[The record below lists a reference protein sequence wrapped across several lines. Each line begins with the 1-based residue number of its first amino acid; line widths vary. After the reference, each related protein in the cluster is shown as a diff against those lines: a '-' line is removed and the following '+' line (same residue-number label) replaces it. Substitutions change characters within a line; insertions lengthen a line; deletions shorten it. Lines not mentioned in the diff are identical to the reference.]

1 MESVEIKELLERYFE
16 GETTL
21 AEEKELAS
29 YFAGPVAP
37 ELEIYRSYFGFFVQE
52 KEVSLPVKQLHSLRK
67 RQYTFISAAAAV
79 LILFGIGYYSFY
91 GTASTGKSGVI
102 NDPQEAYQETQKA
115 LMMLS
120 GHINKG
126 VESVQ
131 YLENV
136 EESKN
141 RVFKK
146 EINVTEENKETEE

>member
-1 MESVEIKELLERYFE
+1 MESAEIKKLLEKYFE
-16 GETTL
+16 GETTV

-29 YFAGPVAP
+29 YFAGSVAP
-37 ELEIYRSYFGFFVQE
+37 ELEAYRSYFGFFAQE
-52 KEVSLPVKQLHSLRK
+52 KKVSLPVKQLHSMRR
-67 RQYTFISAAAAV
+67 RQYTFISAAAAILV
-79 LILFGIGYYSFY
+79 LFGIGYYSFY
-91 GTASTGKSGVI
+91 GTESRGKSGVI

-131 YLENV
+131 YLEKV

-146 EINVTEENKETEE
+146 EIEETEK